1 MKKVILS
8 SFAIATTMSCMAQNS
23 VTISQTGGSGNTV
36 TVQQSGSGSR
46 IVVKQ
51 QSGGDTTSKA
61 SVNHLRIEAPVGTRT
76 TIQQAGPGPNVLE
89 ISPEARPTAIIR
101 QQSAIN
107 ENTITEIQPKATPKS
122 PSANPRKK
130 P

>member
-23 VTISQTGGSGNTV
+23 VTISQTGGSGNTAS
-36 TVQQSGSGSR
+36 VQQSGSGSR
-46 IVVKQ
+46 VVIRQ
-51 QSGGDTTSKA
+51 QSSSDTSAKA
-61 SVNHLRIEAPVGTRT
+61 SVNHLRIDVPVGTKT
-76 TIQQAGPGPNVLE
+76 TIHQSGKGPNVLE
-89 ISPEARPTAIIR
+89 ISQEARSSAIIE
-101 QQSAIN
+101 QHSALN
-107 ENTITEIQPKATPKS
+107 ENTVTEIKPKDTPKS